1 MLIAHHDFETGS
13 AVDLRK
19 AGVHKYAEHWS
30 TRVWCMSWWFE
41 GTQQMQRWWPGAPDP
56 EALLHHIAQG
66 GIVGVHNAVFER
78 TIWNKIIRVRY
89 CPHWPELRIEQ
100 QDCTMARAA
109 SVGLPQSLDV
119 ISKVVGAKAQK
130 DMEGNAIMLKLS
142 KPRKVEA
149 DGTLTWWDTPEIV
162 SRTMA
167 YCDQD
172 VVTETE
178 IGGLL
183 PDLSEAEKQV
193 WALDQAIND
202 RGIQLD
208 VETIEHAI
216 KVRDIARLGLDARMN
231 ELTDG
236 AVTKCTEVSKLVTW
250 LQAQGVECES
260 VAKAEQQEILINA
273 KRTLSPEIEK
283 LVREAIELRQDASK
297 TSTAKYQAMLN
308 VVCADGRARGLLA
321 YHGAF
326 SGRWAGRLIQPQN
339 LYRID
344 PERDGDDIQRAVE
357 MLLWFAAQDAHDM
370 LHMLFGSAMAMLA
383 KTLRTMIVAA
393 RGKQLHGVDLANIE
407 GRNAAWIA
415 GEEWKLQAFR
425 AYDEGRGPDLYRI
438 AYARAFGIEPEQVT
452 SFQRQIGK
460 VMELALGYQG
470 SVGSFVSMGKNY
482 GLKPEALVP
491 VVETAS
497 PEAFDFWCQAYWS
510 ARDKRG
516 LPQAEWAAIKTVV
529 AGWRKQHPGIVRGW
543 WELQDAAIE
552 AVLAPGQFIAALD
565 GRVAYLRH
573 RSFLYVRLPS
583 GRVLAYCNP
592 HVVMQKETWLEH
604 PVTGKTVATEGK
616 TDAQIVAHV
625 KLGGFELKSREKKA
639 VRYEGFD
646 SETRKWSTFA
656 LYGGMQFNHIVQ
668 GTARDIMVGGMM
680 RAEARGYPIVLTV
693 HDEVLAE
700 TNLGFG
706 SASELEAIMTAGET
720 WLPGCPLAA
729 KGWSGTRYS
738 K

>member
-41 GTQQMQRWWPGAPDP
+41 GTKQMQRWWPGAADP

-78 TIWNKIIRVRY
+78 TIWNKLIRVRY

-162 SRTMA
+162 SRTMQ

-193 WALDQAIND
+193 WALDQTIND

-216 KVRDIARLGLDARMN
+216 KVRDIARIGLDARMN
-231 ELTDG
+231 ELTGG
-236 AVTKCTEVSKLVTW
+236 AVSKCTEVSKLVAW
-250 LQAQGVECES
+250 VQAQGVECES

-273 KRTLSPEIEK
+273 KRTLSPEVEK

-357 MLLWFAAQDAHDM
+357 ILLSFEAQGAHDM
-370 LHMLFGSAMAMLA
+370 LYMLFGSPMAMLA

-407 GRNAAWIA
+407 GRGAAWIA

-491 VVETAS
+491 VVEAAS
-497 PEAFDFWCQAYWS
+497 PEAFEFWCRAYPAS
-510 ARDKRG
+510 RDKKG
-516 LPQAEWAAIKTVV
+516 LAQPEWAAIKTVV
-529 AGWRKQHPGIVRGW
+529 AGWRKQHPGIVNGW
-543 WELQDAAIE
+543 WALQDAAIE
-552 AVLAPGQFIAALD
+552 AVAAPGQFVAALE
-565 GRVAYLRH
+565 GRVAYMRNK
-573 RSFLYVRLPS
+573 SFLYVRLPS

-592 HVVMQKETWLEH
+592 RVVMQKETWLEH
-604 PVTGKTVATEGK
+604 PMTGMTVAVEGK
-616 TDAQIVAHV
+616 TDAEIAADIEF
-625 KLGGFELKSREKKA
+625 GGFVLKSREKKS

-700 TNLGFG
+700 TKIDYG
-706 SASELEAIMTAGET
+706 SARELEAIMTAGEA

>member
-13 AVDLRK
+13 ACDLRK
-19 AGVHKYAEHWS
+19 AGVHRYAEHPS

-41 GTQQMQRWWPGAPDP
+41 GTHQMQRWWPGAPDP

-78 TIWNKIIRVRY
+78 TIWNKLIRVRY
-89 CPHWPELRIEQ
+89 CPHWPELKIEQ

-109 SVGLPQSLDV
+109 SVGLPQSLEV
-119 ISKVVGAKAQK
+119 ISKVVGARAQK
-130 DMEGNAIMLKLS
+130 DMEGNAVMLKLS

-149 DGTLTWWDTPEIV
+149 DGTLTWWDAWEVVT
-162 SRTMA
+162 RTMQ

-193 WALDQAIND
+193 WALDQTIND

-216 KVRDIARLGLDARMN
+216 KVRDIARVGLDARMN
-231 ELTDG
+231 ELTGG
-236 AVTKCTEVSKLVTW
+236 AVTKCTEVSKLVAW
-250 LQAQGVECES
+250 VQAQGVDCES
-260 VAKAEQQEILINA
+260 VAKAEQQEILLHA
-273 KRTLSPEIEK
+273 DAEALPH
-283 LVREAIELRQDASK
+283 VREAIELRQDASK

-357 MLLWFAAQDAHDM
+357 ILLSFEAQGAHDM
-370 LHMLFGSAMAMLA
+370 LYMLFGSPMAMLA

-407 GRNAAWIA
+407 GRIAAWIA
-415 GEEWKLQAFR
+415 GEEWKLEAFR

-438 AYARAFGIEPEQVT
+438 AYARSFGIEPHEV
-452 SFQRQIGK
+452 SGFQRQIGK
-460 VMELALGYQG
+460 VEELSLQYQG
-470 SVGSFVSMGKNY
+470 SVGAFTAMGKNY

-491 VVETAS
+491 VVEAAS
-497 PEAFDFWCQAYWS
+497 PEAFELWS
-510 ARDKRG
+510 RQYPSSRDKRG

-529 AGWRKQHPGIVRGW
+529 AGWRKQHPGIVGGW

-552 AVLAPGQFIAALD
+552 AVLAPGQFVAALE
-565 GRVAYLRH
+565 GRVAYMRH
-573 RSFLYVRLPS
+573 KSFLYVRLPS

-604 PVTGKTVATEGK
+604 PDTGLTVATEGK
-616 TDAQIVAHV
+616 TDAEIAADIEF
-625 KLGGFELKSREKKA
+625 GGFVLKFREKKA

-700 TNLGFG
+700 TKIDYG
-706 SASELEAIMTAGET
+706 SAKELEAIMTAGET

>member
-41 GTQQMQRWWPGAPDP
+41 GTHQMQRWWPGAADP

-78 TIWNKIIRVRY
+78 TIWNKLIRVRY

-109 SVGLPQSLDV
+109 SVGLPQSLEV

-130 DMEGNAIMLKLS
+130 DMEGNAVMLKLS

-149 DGTLTWWDTPEIV
+149 DGTLTWWDAWEFVT
-162 SRTMA
+162 RTMA

-183 PDLSEAEKQV
+183 PELSEAEKQV
-193 WALDQAIND
+193 WVLDQTIND

-216 KVRDIARLGLDARMN
+216 EVRDIARVGLDARIN
-231 ELTDG
+231 ELTGG
-236 AVTKCTEVSKLVTW
+236 AVSKCTEVSKLVAW
-250 LQAQGVECES
+250 VQAQGVDCES
-260 VAKAEQQEILINA
+260 VAKAEQQEILLHA
-273 KRTLSPEIEK
+273 DAEALPH
-283 LVREAIELRQDASK
+283 VREAIELRQDASK

-308 VVCADGRARGLLA
+308 VVCSDGRARGLLA

-357 MLLWFAAQDAHDM
+357 ILLAHDAAEAHDM
-370 LHMLFGSAMAMLA
+370 LHMLFGSAMGMLA

-407 GRNAAWIA
+407 GRIAAWIA
-415 GEEWKLQAFR
+415 GEDWKLEAFR

-438 AYARAFGIEPEQVT
+438 AYARSFGIEPEAVT
-452 SFQRQIGK
+452 GFQRQIGK
-460 VMELALGYQG
+460 VEELSLQYQG
-470 SVGSFVSMGKNY
+470 SVGAFTQMGKNY

-491 VVETAS
+491 VVEAAS
-497 PEAFDFWCQAYWS
+497 PEAFDFWWQAYRS
-510 ARDKRG
+510 ARDKKG
-516 LPQAEWAAIKTVV
+516 LPQAEWAAIKVV
-529 AGWRKQHPGIVRGW
+529 VTGWRKQHPGIVNGW
-543 WELQDAAIE
+543 WALQDAAIE
-552 AVLAPGQFIAALD
+552 AVSAPGQFVVALE
-565 GRVAYLRH
+565 GRVAYLKRK
-573 RSFLYVRLPS
+573 SFLYARLPS

-592 HVVMQKETWLEH
+592 RVVMQQEIWLEH
-604 PVTGKTVATEGK
+604 PVSGLTVSVERLTE
-616 TDAQIVAHV
+616 AQVVAHV
-625 KLGGFELKSREKKA
+625 KLGGYEIKNRAKKS
-639 VRYEGFD
+639 VQYEGFD

-668 GTARDIMVGGMM
+668 GTARDVMVGGMM

-700 TNLGFG
+700 TPTGFG